1 MNKDYLEDA
10 QGRQV
15 PLSIIKPMD
24 LKRHEAVMS
33 IMKETF
39 AERERLIEFKRGIW
53 LRVQN
58 FLQNRQKIPAHGSS
72 EAKRGMLRL
81 RAMTASTR
89 SIAGGRERYLTDL
102 IEVPP
107 ARDFANAKLAE
118 NISPF

>member
-15 PLSIIKPMD
+15 PVSIIKPMD
-24 LKRHEAVMS
+24 LKRHDTVMS
-33 IMKETF
+33 IMKEAF
-39 AERERLIEFKRGIW
+39 AERERLIGLNAVSGFVYRT
-53 LRVQN
+53 
-58 FLQNRQKIPAHGSS
+58 FLQNPQKIPEHGNLA
-72 EAKRGMLRL
+72 AKREMLRL
-81 RAMTASTR
+81 RATTASIR
-89 SIAGGRERYLTDL
+89 SIAGDRERYLTDL